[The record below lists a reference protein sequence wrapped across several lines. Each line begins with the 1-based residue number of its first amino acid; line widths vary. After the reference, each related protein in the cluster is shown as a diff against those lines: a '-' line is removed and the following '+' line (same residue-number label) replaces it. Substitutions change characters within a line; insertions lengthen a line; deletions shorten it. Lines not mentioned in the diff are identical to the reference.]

1 MYYGSK
7 CEIQTFTK
15 HVKRKWSSPQDRDA
29 TVKRFYDQ
37 LIMKE
42 KDVPTTSA
50 NLLKLGIG
58 RGTISAYKKRDGGIN
73 EQKDSSDDSKGE
85 DVPVII
91 RDRALRDPVQ
101 STAQLNVG
109 TKVIAITNPNA
120 TENAKRQQLK
130 RARDTFG
137 DENVIATAEDCKHG
151 EILKKQKVKTNKGTT
166 ITRDLCI
173 EDR

>member
-37 LIMKE
+37 LKE

-73 EQKDSSDDSKGE
+73 EQKDDSSDDSG
-85 DVPVII
+85 VI
-91 RDRALRDPVQ
+91 RDRALRNAVQ
-101 STAQLNVG
+101 STAQLDVG

-120 TENAKRQQLK
+120 TENTKRQQLK

-137 DENVIATAEDCKHG
+137 DENVIETAEDCKHG

-166 ITRDLCI
+166 IVRDLCVD
-173 EDR
+173 DR